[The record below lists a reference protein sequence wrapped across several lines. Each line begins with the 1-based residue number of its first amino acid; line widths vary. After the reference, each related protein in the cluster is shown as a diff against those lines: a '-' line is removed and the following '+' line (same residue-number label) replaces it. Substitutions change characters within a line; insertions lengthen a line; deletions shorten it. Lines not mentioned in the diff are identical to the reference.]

1 MKRSVLSAFISG
13 VRGMLSAQLFISIIA
28 IALAAWT
35 LTITN
40 GLIRERDRLRERVIQ
55 LETSMAERGVVAP
68 PAPAVVDAPV
78 AGETLYP
85 GSIGDLAAI
94 AGSSG
99 DIPVDTRAESAARPP
114 AASRLNIGQ
123 VLGDLFAPPPPM
135 RLVVLHV
142 RDSADITAAQQV
154 AGQLREAANVA
165 VVVDVMAPR
174 DPRQSGYI
182 YFDGRQNSVTAA
194 MVAAFHDIARRASIA
209 PWSAQLRGV
218 ALPADGEYAPDRL
231 DIVLPPLPP
240 PPPPEL
246 PPAPIPPA
254 AAAAPG

>member
-1 MKRSVLSAFISG
+1 MKRPILSAFISG
-13 VRGMLSAQLFISIIA
+13 VRGMLSAQLFISVIA

-35 LTITN
+35 LTVTN

-85 GSIGDLAAI
+85 GSIGELAAI
-94 AGSSG
+94 GAASAEV
-99 DIPVDTRAESAARPP
+99 PVDTRAEAPGRPP
-114 AASRLNIGQ
+114 SGSRLNIGQ

-142 RDSADITAAQQV
+142 RDGADIAAAQQV
-154 AGQLREAANVA
+154 GAQLREAANVA
-165 VVVDVMAPR
+165 VAVDVMTPR

-182 YFDGRQNSVTAA
+182 YFDGRQNSATAEL
-194 MVAAFHDIARRASIA
+194 VAEFHDIARRASIA

-218 ALPADGEYAPDRL
+218 ALPAEGEYAADRL

-240 PPPPEL
+240 PPPPDL
-246 PPAPIPPA
+246 PPAAVPPVS
-254 AAAAPG
+254 AAAPG